1 MQTKLSSNPCFCISF
16 FSFQVLHVNGC
27 SNCKNVHSKE
37 NRRLLCRHPEA
48 LHEEEEEEEEQV
60 GFFETF

>member
-1 MQTKLSSNPCFCISF
+1 
-16 FSFQVLHVNGC
+16 VLHVNGC
-27 SNCKNVHSKE
+27 SNCKNVRSKE
-37 NRRLLCRHPEA
+37 DRRLLCRHPEA